1 MTLEHWAFTL
11 SERCY
16 RTILFLY
23 PVEFRVRFHKEMAQ
37 LFRDSCRDELRNGEF
52 RNLLRLWG
60 RVLIDL
66 ALSISRERGQA
77 LLDFR
82 HLPVRASGIIDSLVI
97 LTIIIFH
104 LLIAGSGI
112 AMYLASYY
120 ETAGGFVVV
129 ATAIGALLGGLGV
142 ICSLVLARFRR
153 TSYRFINL

>member
-16 RTILFLY
+16 RTMLFLY
-23 PVEFRVRFHKEMAQ
+23 PLEFRIRFQKEMAQ

-52 RNLLRLWG
+52 RGLLRLWG

-82 HLPVRASGIIDSLVI
+82 HLPVRASGVIDSFVI
-97 LTIIIFH
+97 LTIIVVH
-104 LLIAGSGI
+104 LLVAGSGI
-112 AMYLASYY
+112 ALYLARYF

-129 ATAIGALLGGLGV
+129 ATTMGALLGGLGV
-142 ICSLVLARFRR
+142 ICSLVLTRFRR
-153 TSYRFINL
+153 IPYRFINL